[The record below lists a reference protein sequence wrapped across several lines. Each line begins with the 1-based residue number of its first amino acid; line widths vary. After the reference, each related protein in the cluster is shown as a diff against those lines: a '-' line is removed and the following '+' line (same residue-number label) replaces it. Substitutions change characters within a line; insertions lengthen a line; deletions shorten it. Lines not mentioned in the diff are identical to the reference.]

1 MKNLKSYMKIMIV
14 PIIVGLVLLIWF
26 RNTGSVF
33 EKLLIG
39 FIAITALIP
48 FVLQLLAMLLNG
60 EVKDNKFNTY
70 KQNGNKKS
78 EYIIEPIKNKNNTKN
93 NSIKAPYKAKTN
105 NNPIYIDVR
114 DRFKDLVKNGDLGR
128 QQILQFKSELD
139 HTLGT
144 HKYTYDTFS
153 FENDMHEIY
162 IKLKSS
168 KLTTEDYVY
177 LKGVVEDLI

>member
-1 MKNLKSYMKIMIV
+1 MNDLKSYMKIMII
-14 PIIVGLVLLIWF
+14 PATIGLVLLIWF
-26 RNTGSVF
+26 RNTNSVF

-39 FIAITALIP
+39 FIVITALVP
-48 FVLQLLAMLLNG
+48 FVLQLLAMLLKGGTKNR
-60 EVKDNKFNTY
+60 KSSAYNK
-70 KQNGNKKS
+70 KGNKENK
-78 EYIIEPIKNKNNTKN
+78 YIIEPIKNNKNSKN
-93 NSIKAPYKAKTN
+93 NSIKTPYRAKTN
-105 NNPIYIDVR
+105 NNPIYVEVR
-114 DRFKDLVKNGDLGR
+114 DRFKSLVQNGDFKR

-139 HTLGT
+139 HKLST

-177 LKGVVEDLI
+177 LKGVIEDLV

>member
-1 MKNLKSYMKIMIV
+1 MNTLKSYMKVMLV
-14 PIIVGLVLLIWF
+14 PIIIGLVLLIWF
-26 RNTGSVF
+26 ANTSSVF

-39 FIAITALIP
+39 FIAVTALIP
-48 FVLQLLAMLLNG
+48 FVLQLLAMLLKG
-60 EVKDNKFNTY
+60 VAKDSKASTC
-70 KQNGNKKS
+70 KQKGNGNK
-78 EYIIEPIKNKNNTKN
+78 YTIEPIKNNRNTKN
-93 NSIKAPYKAKTN
+93 NGIKAPYQAKTN
-105 NNPIYIDVR
+105 NNPMYLEVR
-114 DRFKDLVKNGDLGR
+114 DRFKSLVQNGDFKR

-177 LKGVVEDLI
+177 LKGVIEDLV